1 MLRKAIALIALAAAT
16 VIVGPAAAAP
26 ASAAPVCGQPMEP
39 PCIPTKT
46 HISVD
51 AAGPGEP
58 IELTVSASA
67 NYPTPP
73 EGDIAVTVI
82 AGNGGAGQSL
92 GARAAAPLFRTTVH
106 FVDDAVV
113 INGPALPRGDYIAT
127 AAFTRAPRA
136 LHDPLRR
143 RRRSHRVHL
152 VGAADAAA
160 DGGRRDR
167 AEHRQEPRLRPRL
180 PLGLPLRHVPA
191 QPESEAHVGREH

>member
-127 AAFTRAPRA
+127 AAFTPDNGNLFLPSDARTAFRIGAAGGPGDGDDGTLPNTGGPNMMWLLLGSGLVLA
-136 LHDPLRR
+136 GAGGVGLGRR
-143 RRRSHRVHL
+143 RQTV
-152 VGAADAAA
+152 DA
-160 DGGRRDR
+160 
-167 AEHRQEPRLRPRL
+167 
-180 PLGLPLRHVPA
+180 
-191 QPESEAHVGREH
+191 